1 MALLAAHADILACVL
16 GHLAPRS
23 LTVSRS
29 VCKGWRAIV
38 DDYRLLRTDLLP
50 LSLHGIFF
58 MEELCPDPPKL
69 FANPL
74 TKHRIDDASLGY
86 VKNDEGSFIENHCN
100 GLLLLW
106 NHLVVNP
113 ATRQWVRLPPPPP
126 RCTGMEDFRN
136 DVCLVYDPT
145 VSPHYDVLLLPC
157 VSYGLLD
164 CATTIFTEESEW
176 PPLAYPIQVFSSRTW
191 RWEERS
197 LARRGEAAG
206 TIADMDPYRDY
217 EHRYAVYWKGA
228 IYVHCQNDSILR
240 ITLTDGSYEVIKSPT
255 GSKMED
261 STNLYL
267 GKSKK
272 GVYCTLIYNDTWGGL
287 QIWLLTESC
296 GKWEWVLKNGINFAA
311 AVAKFSWF
319 SRDENQGPWILQ
331 KGDCDENV
339 KEAPVQDNYEWDFDN
354 GIILAAE
361 DKVES
366 DDMNLGVL
374 YFLGFHPFKEIVFL
388 RTQAR
393 VVAYD
398 FSRLKVQDLG
408 QLRVQCVG
416 SVFPYTPCW
425 TGDISE
431 KN

>member
-1 MALLAAHADILACVL
+1 
-16 GHLAPRS
+16 
-23 LTVSRS
+23 
-29 VCKGWRAIV
+29 
-38 DDYRLLRTDLLP
+38 
-50 LSLHGIFF
+50 
-58 MEELCPDPPKL
+58 
-69 FANPL
+69 
-74 TKHRIDDASLGY
+74 
-86 VKNDEGSFIENHCN
+86 
-100 GLLLLW
+100 
-106 NHLVVNP
+106 
-113 ATRQWVRLPPPPP
+113 
-126 RCTGMEDFRN
+126 
-136 DVCLVYDPT
+136 
-145 VSPHYDVLLLPC
+145 
-157 VSYGLLD
+157 
-164 CATTIFTEESEW
+164 
-176 PPLAYPIQVFSSRTW
+176 
-191 RWEERS
+191 
-197 LARRGEAAG
+197 
-206 TIADMDPYRDY
+206 
-217 EHRYAVYWKGA
+217 
-228 IYVHCQNDSILR
+228 
-240 ITLTDGSYEVIKSPT
+240 
-255 GSKMED
+255 MED

-272 GVYCTLIYNDTWGGL
+272 GVYCTLIHNDIWGRL

-296 GKWEWVLKNGINFAA
+296 GKWEWVLKNDINFAA

-331 KGDCDENV
+331 KGDCYEDV

-361 DKVES
+361 ENVES

-374 YFLGFHPFKEIVFL
+374 YFLGFHPYKEIVFL

-425 TGDISE
+425 MGDIFE